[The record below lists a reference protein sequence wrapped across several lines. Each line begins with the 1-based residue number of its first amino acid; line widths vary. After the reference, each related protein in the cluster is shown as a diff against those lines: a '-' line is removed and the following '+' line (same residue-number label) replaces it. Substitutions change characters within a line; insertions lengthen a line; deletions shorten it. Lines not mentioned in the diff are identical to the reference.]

1 MNISM
6 QRAIIG
12 WDIGG
17 AHLKAAIVTKQG
29 LIEQVFLEACPL
41 WQGMSQLEQ
50 AVQSILSQLPLS
62 NYLHVIT
69 MTGELVDCFDNR
81 DQGVSSIIATMQK
94 LLAGQDL
101 AVYAGMRG
109 FLSPADIS
117 PQEYLYIASANWLA
131 SASLAARQVGEGLFI
146 DIGSTTTD
154 LLLLN
159 HHQVNTQAY
168 TDYQRLVSGELIY
181 TGIVRTAIMAITQSA
196 EFKGVQLGLMAEYF
210 ATMADVYR
218 LTGDLNEAHDHTAT
232 ADGHEKTSLRSAIRL
247 SRMIAYEFNQQDWN
261 DWLAFAHHLKNLQK
275 QRVLAGITKRLSQT
289 NSISSPK
296 LIGAGIGRFLVK
308 EIATE
313 QGYAYQDFA
322 EMLPQTNGLTIDAND
337 CAPAVAVAYLAGGFC

>member
-1 MNISM
+1 M
-6 QRAIIG
+6 QTNIIG

-17 AHLKAAIVTKQG
+17 AHLKAAIVSEQG
-29 LIEQVFLEACPL
+29 LIEHVFLEACPL
-41 WQGMSQLEQ
+41 WQGLTQLEQ
-50 AVQSILSQLPLS
+50 AVQSILSQLPLA
-62 NYLHVIT
+62 NYLHVMT
-69 MTGELVDCFDNR
+69 MTGELVDCFDSR

-94 LLAGQDL
+94 LLGKQDL
-101 AVYAGMRG
+101 AVYAGMRS

-117 PQEYLYIASANWLA
+117 PQEYPFIASANWLA
-131 SASLAARQVGEGLFI
+131 SASLAATQLGQGLFV

-154 LLLLN
+154 LLLLSD
-159 HHQVNTQAY
+159 HQVTTQAY

-196 EFKGVQLGLMAEYF
+196 QFKGEQVGLMAEYF

-218 LTGDLNEAHDHTAT
+218 LTGDLNEAHDHTPT
-232 ADGHEKTSLRSAIRL
+232 ADGSEKTSLRSAMRL
-247 SRMIAYEFNQQDWN
+247 SRMIAYEFNQADWQ
-261 DWLAFAHHLKNLQK
+261 DWLAFANYLKNLQK
-275 QRVLAGITKRLSQT
+275 QRLLAGISRLLAQT
-289 NSISSPK
+289 ESITTPQ

-308 EIATE
+308 EIAAE
-313 QGYAYQDFA
+313 QGFAYLDFA